1 MDELKFDEQGL
12 LPAVVQDRLTG
23 EVRMVAYVN
32 REAVAKTLE
41 TGRATF
47 FSRSRRSLWEK
58 GETSGHSI
66 HVREILVD
74 CDADTILFLADPV
87 GPSCHTGQ
95 PSCFFRRLDAGGI
108 HDERVPA
115 ATVLLRLEGEIEARK
130 SSTGEKSYTKSLL
143 DGGASRIGDK
153 VREEAAEFAAAVAS
167 ESDERV
173 ASEAADVV
181 YHLLV
186 GLASRGLS
194 VRQVADVLARRAG
207 TSGHVE
213 KASRGT
219 AS

>member
-47 FSRSRRSLWEK
+47 FSRSRRRLWEK
-58 GETSGHSI
+58 GETSGHAI
-66 HVREILVD
+66 HVREVFVD

-95 PSCFFRRLDAGGI
+95 PSCFFRRLDEGGI

-115 ATVLLRLEGEIEARK
+115 ATVLSRLEGEIEARK

-153 VREEAAEFAAAVAS
+153 VREEAAEFAAALAS

-194 VRQVADVLARRAG
+194 LRQVADVLARRAG
-207 TSGHVE
+207 TSGHAE
-213 KASRGT
+213 KASREK
-219 AS
+219 